1 MEMLLLAELIS
12 YPYNLRQVSPD
23 SLIPLFI
30 DPAAR
35 KVLDAVIAMKN
46 NDEEVNL
53 ANVSYHLKDQ
63 QAIEWL
69 TKSLLEVTTDSSIQQ
84 HVGYLK
90 ELSINRILEQLAFN
104 ILGH

>member
-1 MEMLLLAELIS
+1 MLLLAELIS

-46 NDEEVNL
+46 NDEERESIFL
-53 ANVSYHLKDQ
+53 AYTTIH
-63 QAIEWL
+63 IIP
-69 TKSLLEVTTDSSIQQ
+69 SLF
-84 HVGYLK
+84 
-90 ELSINRILEQLAFN
+90 RM
-104 ILGH
+104 